1 MKIYLYSWFC
11 SVILTQLSQELT
23 IPQMS
28 SSYCHFHTRPY
39 FLIQSA
45 VVNQSSAAISVIGN
59 CYCRRVWLACSL
71 IRHFHE
77 SRLGVRVL

>member
-1 MKIYLYSWFC
+1 MKIYLYCWFC

-23 IPQMS
+23 IPQML

-59 CYCRRVWLACSL
+59 CYCRQVWLACSL